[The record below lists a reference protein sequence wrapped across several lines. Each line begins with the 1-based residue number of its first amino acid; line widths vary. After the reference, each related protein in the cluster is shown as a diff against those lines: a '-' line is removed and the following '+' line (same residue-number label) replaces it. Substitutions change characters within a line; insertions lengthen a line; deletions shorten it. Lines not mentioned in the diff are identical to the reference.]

1 MGRSRLPEGGRGG
14 VRSVGT
20 DVICL
25 FWTGPVR
32 GFACLTCKH
41 LSVTSHLHLPDPK
54 GRTVSIW
61 AAGWANPGQ
70 AGGAHHRAQKK
81 QAGAYVPDPAAADT
95 RGWTVLLTARLTH
108 LPKITALYSQT
119 AWVLWCVSDNS
130 IKLLKK

>member
-1 MGRSRLPEGGRGG
+1 MGRNACQRRKGY
-14 VRSVGT
+14 RSVGT

-41 LSVTSHLHLPDPK
+41 LSVTSHLHLLTPRGGQFPS
-54 GRTVSIW
+54 GQLVGPAW
-61 AAGWANPGQ
+61 AGW
-70 AGGAHHRAQKK
+70 GAHHRAQNK
-81 QAGAYVPDPAAADT
+81 QAGACVPDPAAVDT
-95 RGWTVLLTARLTH
+95 RGWTVLLTARLPH
-108 LPKITALYSQT
+108 FPKITALYSQT